1 MSVVAGKR
9 SEGDLKVI
17 TVSGELCD
25 YTLQITSAE
34 KHFPKRYRW
43 SITNRIVQTALDI
56 DDHLIHA
63 NSVYVRSDDGSL
75 LRRQTHQLVQLA
87 VLDDM
92 DHYIKEVLRIKGYVR
107 YMDDFI
113 LIHEDKD
120 HLKYCLGEITRMLSD
135 LGLELNEK
143 KTGIQ
148 PVKNGIH
155 FLGFSFRLT
164 DTGKVLQT
172 ILHKKISTERRK
184 LRKLVDKV
192 KAGEMT
198 KQHVD
203 ECYQAWRSH
212 VDKGNCQSVLSKMD
226 SYYVNLYAE

>member
-1 MSVVAGKR
+1 MKQSMGNGCVNITPNVGYGYKVRDVHTGGYIGSLSAHYSYGEAPDCEISQHVVNPKGSNPEHSRKERLSRSSEEDDEQIDIDAVSFSEAGTAIYNALSPREKICSFEELYKAVFICKRNVMWKDSVAG
-9 SEGDLKVI
+9 
-17 TVSGELCD
+17 
-25 YTLQITSAE
+25 
-34 KHFPKRYRW
+34 F
-43 SITNRIVQTALDI
+43 
-56 DDHLIHA
+56 
-63 NSVYVRSDDGSL
+63 
-75 LRRQTHQLVQLA
+75 
-87 VLDDM
+87 
-92 DHYIKEVLRIKGYVR
+92 
-107 YMDDFI
+107 
-113 LIHEDKD
+113 
-120 HLKYCLGEITRMLSD
+120 
-135 LGLELNEK
+135 
-143 KTGIQ
+143 
-148 PVKNGIH
+148 VKNGIH

-172 ILHKKISTERRK
+172 ILHKKISKERRK